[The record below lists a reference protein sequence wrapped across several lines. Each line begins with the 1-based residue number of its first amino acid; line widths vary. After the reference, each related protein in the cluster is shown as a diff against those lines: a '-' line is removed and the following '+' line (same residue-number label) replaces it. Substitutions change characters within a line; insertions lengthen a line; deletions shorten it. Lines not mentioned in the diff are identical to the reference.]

1 MVPRPDGVQD
11 EDGSGQDPV
20 PDEEPGDGVGAVGG
34 DGGMGGDEN
43 GVVWERVEVDGGVLG
58 NREFGEDE
66 GGDEGIGV
74 VVVGVGVVEE
84 GEVDDEEGGFEG
96 LRVREEEE
104 G

>member
-1 MVPRPDGVQD
+1 MVPRPDGVEN

-20 PDEEPGDGVGAVGG
+20 PDEEPGDGMGAVGG
-34 DGGMGGDEN
+34 DGGVGGDEN

-58 NREFGEDE
+58 NGVFGEDE
-66 GGDEGIGV
+66 GGNEGIGV
-74 VVVGVGVVEE
+74 VGVEE

-96 LRVREEEE
+96 LGVREEEE